1 MNYRA
6 WQVKQPDEKA
16 AARLAGAIGAPL
28 LLARILTARG
38 ICDPAGALAFLQED
52 APLGDPF
59 APVSYTHLAP
69 GCFDCRGGAGGQ
81 ASGSNR
87 QA

>member
-28 LLARILTARG
+28 ARLL
-38 ICDPAGALAFLQED
+38 Q
-52 APLGDPF
+52 
-59 APVSYTHLAP
+59 V
-69 GCFDCRGGAGGQ
+69 
-81 ASGSNR
+81 
-87 QA
+87 